1 MEGRVWCP
9 VFVHLYGRDL
19 LRGGGAWGATTNPV
33 EISVWG
39 RSRFCPWGSNLL
51 EPDETRRLYN
61 DGQPWAYALNDSR
74 SAARSNCRWLNRFA
88 RAPPSSLGVSS
99 SLGPL
104 CLPAPAL
111 PAGVC
116 SIADPR
122 LFAGRVWAF
131 LPPSFASLRRSPD
144 PDGFGTGR
152 FGSLSQHQ
160 FAL

>member
-1 MEGRVWCP
+1 MRLQTLSK
-9 VFVHLYGRDL
+9 F
-19 LRGGGAWGATTNPV
+19 
-33 EISVWG
+33 
-39 RSRFCPWGSNLL
+39 RSGNAPDSAPRGSNLL
-51 EPDETRRLYN
+51 EPDETTNCPRSLYTN
-61 DGQPWAYALNDSR
+61 TQPWAYTLNVSR

-131 LPPSFASLRRSPD
+131 LPPSFASLRHSVD
-144 PDGFGTGR
+144 PDSDWTGL
-152 FGSLSQHQ
+152 FGSLSQHRV
-160 FAL
+160 AL